1 MIQVTGVNAL
11 LANVRQCEGWI
22 ESPGDHSMDKKD
34 PFAATIPAP
43 NATRPLLGL
52 TVLVIEDSRF
62 ACEAMRLL
70 CLRSGARIRRA
81 DCLRSARRHLQVY
94 RPSVVIVDLG
104 LPDGKGEDLIAELAQ
119 AEPRVDVILGTS
131 GDDDSEALAMAA
143 GADGF
148 LRKPITSLAVF
159 QQRVLSNLPAERRP
173 TGLREL
179 SDEVIEPDRMAF
191 QDDMGHI
198 ADVLEVKDDGRML
211 DYVAQF
217 LGGVARSAQ
226 DRGLE
231 KAAEALARSRA
242 AGHPAD
248 LESAEVARI
257 VRQRLTQKI
266 AI

>member
-1 MIQVTGVNAL
+1 
-11 LANVRQCEGWI
+11 
-22 ESPGDHSMDKKD
+22 MDKTD

-43 NATRPLLGL
+43 TASRPLLGL

-104 LPDGKGEDLIAELAQ
+104 LPDGNGVDLITELTQ
-119 AEPRVDVILGTS
+119 TEPRVDVVLGTS
-131 GDDDSEALAMAA
+131 GDPDGEEQALAA

-148 LRKPITSLAVF
+148 LEKPINSLAAF
-159 QQRVLSNLPAERRP
+159 QQAVLSNLPADRQP

-179 SDEVIEPDRMAF
+179 PDEIIHPDRMAF
-191 QDDMGHI
+191 QDDMAHI
-198 ADVLEVKDDGRML
+198 ADVLEDPPDDGSL

-217 LGGVARSAQ
+217 LGGVARSAR

-231 KAAEALARSRA
+231 KAAAALASKRA
-242 AGHPAD
+242 AG
-248 LESAEVARI
+248 ESTSMETAEIAGLI
-257 VRQRLTQKI
+257 QQRLTQKL

>member
-1 MIQVTGVNAL
+1 
-11 LANVRQCEGWI
+11 
-22 ESPGDHSMDKKD
+22 MDKTD

-43 NATRPLLGL
+43 TASRPLLGL

-104 LPDGKGEDLIAELAQ
+104 LPDGNGVDLITELTQ
-119 AEPRVDVILGTS
+119 SEPRVDVVLGTS
-131 GDDDSEALAMAA
+131 GDPDSDKQALDA

-148 LRKPITSLAVF
+148 LAKPINSLAAF
-159 QQRVLSNLPAERRP
+159 QQAVLSNLPADRQP

-179 SDEVIEPDRMAF
+179 PDEIIHPDRMAF
-191 QDDMGHI
+191 QDDMAHI
-198 ADVLEVKDDGRML
+198 ADVLEDPADDHSL

-226 DRGLE
+226 DRVLE
-231 KAAEALARSRA
+231 KAAAALAQKRA
-242 AGHPAD
+242 AGEPAGT
-248 LESAEVARI
+248 ETAEIAGLI
-257 VRQRLTQKI
+257 QQRLTQKL